1 MMRRFFYNIP
11 NQLQV
16 GKTLPLT
23 DDIFHHWCKVLR
35 ANIGE
40 TAIFFDGTGGE
51 YSVTLTQ
58 IDKKSALVTVEN
70 FNPINRNL
78 PFNVAIGLVMS
89 RGERM
94 DYAIQKATEMG
105 VYQIHLLTSQ
115 HGEVRLKPDQVA
127 KKVEHWQG
135 VAISACEQCGLNI
148 VPQMIPPIAITDFI
162 QNPIAKPDK
171 IPSDTPQKSLQKL
184 VLAVPNENTI
194 SQAFNPKAVD
204 FTQTSFCLLIGA
216 EGGLSEDEI
225 NLAFAHDFLAWQI
238 GERVLRTETAPV
250 VALASLQTLYD
261 LALGERL

>member
-1 MMRRFFYNIP
+1 MRRFFYNIP

-35 ANIGE
+35 ANTGD
-40 TAIFFDGTGGE
+40 TALLFDGTGGE

-58 IDKKSALVTVEN
+58 IDKKSALVSVEN
-70 FNPINRNL
+70 FNPLNRDL
-78 PFNVAIGLVMS
+78 PYHVHIGLVMS

-148 VPQMIPPIAITDFI
+148 VPQIFPPIAITDFI
-162 QNPIAKPDK
+162 RQMPVKSDK
-171 IPSDTPQKSLQKL
+171 LLHKL
-184 VLAVPNENTI
+184 VLAVPGEDEV
-194 SQAFNPKAVD
+194 SQIFKPKAVD
-204 FTQTSFCLLIGA
+204 FNQAHFCLLIGA
-216 EGGLSEDEI
+216 EGGLSEDELK
-225 NLAFAHDFLAWQI
+225 LALAHEFLAWQI

-261 LALGERL
+261 VAQPERP